1 MISIENIDE
10 NGALKRVADYE
21 KLLHDPVN
29 SGEMSGSDVSGKF
42 VKVSDLMDRINEFKW
57 GGIPM
62 THVSADALIEIIE
75 DLATEETLTIM

>member
-1 MISIENIDE
+1 MINIENIDE
-10 NGALKRVADYE
+10 NGSLNRATAYDKM
-21 KLLHDPVN
+21 LHDPVN

-42 VKVSDLMDRINEFKW
+42 VKVSDLMDRISEFKW

-62 THVSADALIEIIE
+62 THISADALIEIIE

>member
-10 NGALKRVADYE
+10 NGALKRVSAYE
-21 KLLHDPVN
+21 KLLRDPVDT
-29 SGEMSGSDVSGKF
+29 GEMSGREVHGKF
-42 VKVSDLMDRINEFKW
+42 VKVADLMDRINEFKW
-57 GGIPM
+57 GDIPM

>member
-10 NGALKRVADYE
+10 NGALNRVSAYD
-21 KLLHDPVN
+21 KMLHDPVDA
-29 SGEMSGSDVSGKF
+29 GEMSGSDVSGKF

-62 THVSADALIEIIE
+62 THISADILIEIIE
-75 DLATEETLTIM
+75 DLATEEALTIV

>member
-10 NGALKRVADYE
+10 NGALNRVSAYD
-21 KLLHDPVN
+21 KMLRDPVN

-42 VKVSDLMDRINEFKW
+42 VKVSDLMDRINELKW

-75 DLATEETLTIM
+75 DIATEETLTIV